1 MSNDRSVHS
10 NAFNFMSH
18 LTGGVDSRTGL
29 YTFSANLRSITGND
43 QLGPEFDVLLHYSPL
58 NVSDSGYGK
67 GWNLRTT
74 EFDPARERQIISLA
88 SGETFKVDGHAGTKE
103 RTMSEKKIDTFHL
116 YEEVTDSQWRVVHRN
131 LKVEILEVKGT
142 GDRARAVPTRIFSPQ
157 GHWLNLEYGTYD
169 RFPVLTK
176 ITDMRGDTLLE
187 VVRDGNRVK
196 LTVPTDTD
204 GAVYTMVLGA
214 NNRVDRI
221 ELPTE
226 NLASWRFTY
235 SRERNVDCISAVR
248 TPTGGFEE
256 IAYRDGGHL
265 FPTGSGLEPMP
276 RVTRHVQHP
285 GHGQPAIDTRYTY
298 SADGHNFLGGN
309 IPLDWINDGLDNLFR
324 RVIDYDYGTT
334 ETLWVDETPVRS
346 VVRAFNKFHLLTSE
360 TTYVGEELNG
370 GKTEVIGNQIKEVKT
385 QYNLKPGLFR
395 EQPNYCQLV
404 HGVETL
410 WWLKSNPT
418 SNFRLAETSTYD
430 DHGNLLTHKAVTGI
444 EEAYEWY
451 GAQAPGFPGHEEG
464 FVTYL
469 KVKTQKPAP
478 GNPGTAPE
486 RTTHYTYQQ
495 LPTLT
500 SAQSQTQQQHWLEV
514 DVETYTSGA
523 NTKTTHHAFE
533 QAVDETAV
541 AAEPLLHGR
550 LKSQLTRYP
559 NPNKGEPNQPET
571 LDTLIEHT
579 YTFETLTWDTAKA
592 PGPLVKGSMQVLQD
606 KQLLTGYDATSKEIR
621 TQHSLATG
629 ETVLNRDDTNT
640 EIMTVWDALLR
651 VEREIVS
658 PGRDEEALRRYEYQL
673 SDADDVQAT
682 QTRYDVKGVMTVA
695 YFDGAYRTVREER
708 EDPDHGLAKGDTKA
722 IYTASFDAWGRPL
735 QETEIDWLKGRDLHL
750 TSQYRYDQWG
760 EQLCVIGPD
769 GVAEFAQ
776 TNPIGDGETGPIKR
790 EWRQKL
796 LDDAG
801 NELENG
807 AKTGVT
813 ETQLDRFDLPV
824 QVRRWV
830 KKAPADETETELKSE
845 VLTEYDGYGRKHKEV
860 SGLGSESDKQIEKFT
875 YDGFDRLL
883 AHELRE
889 GEVVHR
895 TFAAHSDKDL
905 PITIRVNQLALL
917 GEQHFNGLDLMD
929 WSITG
934 GRRQDYQ
941 YKPGELK
948 PHKVITPVG
957 EIDYEYRPYLTEEP
971 VLRTLGGKQANYVFD
986 KQNARLESCEEVGG
1000 QAFTRTYYS
1009 TGEVRVETRG
1019 EYDMEY
1025 GYSYRGRMESYRDV
1039 LKQTQV
1045 NQYDSVGRLDLT
1057 TLGALSCKFEY
1068 DDLGRTESYETTEA
1082 ASGSAVANSLKTT
1095 LLYDDLEREV
1105 SRTFTF
1111 SNAPEQVLAQHYD
1124 EFDRIDERT
1133 LLEGGTVLRK
1143 ETYRYDTRG
1152 RLTTY
1157 TCEGE
1162 LCPVDPYGKQIA
1174 SQVFRFDP
1182 VDNIRQVLTRFEGGQ
1197 NLATYHF
1204 ENAADPAQLSR
1215 ITNNFG
1221 EPYPAEIPL
1230 EYDDNGN
1237 LILDDAGRKLEYDAL
1252 NRLIKVTDLAKGE
1265 CLYGYDPQNILSST
1279 DSEA

>member
-74 EFDPARERQIISLA
+74 EFDPARERRIISLG
-88 SGETFKVDGHAGTKE
+88 SGETFKVDGSAGTKE
-103 RTMSEKKIDTFHL
+103 LTMSEKKIDTFHF
-116 YEEVTDSQWRVVHRN
+116 YEEVTDSQWRVVHRD
-131 LKVEILEVKGT
+131 LKVEILEKKGT
-142 GDRARAVPTRIFSPQ
+142 GDKARAVPTRIFSPQ
-157 GHWLNLEYGTYD
+157 GHWLNLEYGTYAS
-169 RFPVLTK
+169 FPVLSK

-187 VVRDGNRVK
+187 VVREGNRVR

-204 GAVYTMVLGA
+204 SAVYTLVLGTD
-214 NNRVDRI
+214 NRVDRI

-265 FPTGSGLEPMP
+265 FPIGSGLDPMP

-298 SADGHNFLGGN
+298 SADGRNFLGGN
-309 IPLDWINDGLDNLFR
+309 IRLDWINDGLDNLFR
-324 RVIDYDYGTT
+324 QAIDYDYGTT
-334 ETLWVDETPVRS
+334 ETLWVENKPVRS
-346 VVRAFNKFHLLTSE
+346 IVRAFNKFHLLTSE
-360 TTYVGEELNG
+360 TTYVGEALNG
-370 GKTEVIGNQIKEVKT
+370 GETEVIGNQIKEVKT
-385 QYNLKPGLFR
+385 QYNLRPGLFR

-404 HGVETL
+404 HGIETL
-410 WWLKSNPT
+410 WWLKSNPA
-418 SNFRLAETSTYD
+418 SNFKLAETSTYD

-469 KVKTQKPAP
+469 KEKTQKPAP

-495 LPTLT
+495 LPTLI

-514 DVETYTSGA
+514 EVETYTSGA
-523 NTKTTHHAFE
+523 STKTTQHAFA

-541 AAEPLLHGR
+541 AAEPLQHGR
-550 LKSQLTRYP
+550 LKSQQTRFP
-559 NPNKGEPNQPET
+559 NPKKGEPNQPET

-621 TQHSLATG
+621 VQHSLATG

-658 PGRDEEALRRYEYQL
+658 PGKDEEALRRYEYQL

-682 QTRYDVKGVMTVA
+682 QTQYDVKGVMTVA
-695 YFDGAYRTVREER
+695 YFDGVYRTVREER
-708 EDPDHGLAKGDTKA
+708 EDPDHGLAKGTTKA

-735 QETEIDWLKGRDLHL
+735 EETEIDWLKGGDLHL
-750 TSQYRYDQWG
+750 SSQYRHDDWG

-813 ETQLDRFDLPV
+813 ETQLNRFDLPV

-830 KKAPADETETELKSE
+830 KKDPADEKETELKSE
-845 VLTEYDGYGRKHKEV
+845 ALTEYDGYGRKYREV
-860 SGLGSESDKQIEKFT
+860 SGLGSEAQKQIEKFT

-889 GEVVHR
+889 GEVVYR

-934 GRRQDYQ
+934 GRRQAYQ

-948 PHKVITPVG
+948 PNKVITPVG

-986 KQNARLESCEEVGG
+986 KQNARLESCDEVGG
-1000 QAFTRTYYS
+1000 QAFSRTYYS
-1009 TGEVRVETRG
+1009 TGEVHVETRG

-1045 NQYDSVGRLDLT
+1045 NEYDNVGRLDVT
-1057 TLGALSCKFEY
+1057 TQGALSCKFEY
-1068 DDLGRTESYETTEA
+1068 DDLGRTGSYETTEA
-1082 ASGSAVANSLKTT
+1082 ASGSALANSLKTT
-1095 LLYDDLEREV
+1095 LRYDDLEREC

-1133 LLEGGTVLRK
+1133 LSEGGTVLRK
-1143 ETYRYDTRG
+1143 ETYAYDTRG

-1230 EYDDNGN
+1230 DYDDNGN

-1252 NRLIKVTDLAKGE
+1252 NRLIKVTDLEKGE